1 MLRERSVGE
10 SPSLHACLGEA
21 ARSDRHGAAVVAV
34 IEALSRAAGDLAQI
48 IAAGPLAD
56 ITGRS
61 EERRV
66 GKEC

>member
-1 MLRERSVGE
+1 MGE

-48 IAAGPLAD
+48 IGDAL
-56 ITGRS
+56 TR
-61 EERRV
+61 
-66 GKEC
+66 